1 MSAPN
6 VPLAA
11 THLMANLL
19 DCAGPRALLEDA
31 MALRAQ
37 CVALVAAAGLTV
49 VGDYF
54 HQFPGGGVTGT
65 VVLAESHLAVH
76 TWPESN
82 YVTLDVFVCN
92 MSCDNRAK
100 ARQLFDALVLAFL
113 PGETRRYH
121 LERV

>member
-1 MSAPN
+1 
-6 VPLAA
+6 
-11 THLMANLL
+11 
-19 DCAGPRALLEDA
+19 
-31 MALRAQ
+31 
-37 CVALVAAAGLTV
+37 VAAAGLTV

>member
-1 MSAPN
+1 MNAPSA
-6 VPLAA
+6 PLAA
-11 THLMANLL
+11 THLMGNLL

-31 MALRAQ
+31 ELLRA
-37 CVALVAAAGLTV
+37 CCLALVAEAGLTV

-76 TWPESN
+76 TWPESS

-92 MSCDNRAK
+92 MSCDNRGK
-100 ARQLFDALVLAFL
+100 AQCLFDRLVAAFG
-113 PGETRRYH
+113 PGETRRYQVS
-121 LERV
+121 RV